1 MEQGYNETMAH
12 IASVLRPHGIGLG
25 LSINSVCESR
35 SLAVSSDPTCAP
47 AYRDTP
53 WAAVLTDMG
62 TCESADSAVGFV
74 KPHTKTVR
82 RRHSQAGIRAVAVLP
97 RAGQHREH
105 ELDEGYGELSAV
117 GAARQRP
124 GRHEVL
130 WVRG

>member
-1 MEQGYNETMAH
+1 MEQGYKETMAH

-62 TCESADSAVGFV
+62 TCESADSAVGFTR
-74 KPHTKTVR
+74 KLCASHESCAQTTLSSR
-82 RRHSQAGIRAVAVLP
+82 
-97 RAGQHREH
+97 GQ
-105 ELDEGYGELSAV
+105 GS
-117 GAARQRP
+117 
-124 GRHEVL
+124 GRSTQ
-130 WVRG
+130 GGTTS